1 MKKLDREFYQRNALE
16 VGKDLLG
23 LVLVHESED
32 GIVKGKIV
40 EVEAYMGKEDKA
52 AHSYKDNPIG
62 RTRIQYGEGGYA
74 YIYMIYGMHYCMN
87 VVTNHKDKPEAILIR
102 GIEPLEG
109 IDIMKKRRGIDNIK
123 NLCNGPGKLCAA
135 FGITNFNYGMDL
147 CGNTLYIEK
156 PVVNDKFEIQ
166 LSKRINIDYAEE
178 AVDYLYRFTIKDNK
192 YVSKIVK

>member
-40 EVEAYMGKEDKA
+40 EVEAYMGKVDRA
-52 AHSYKDNPIG
+52 AHSYKDNPKG

-87 VVTNHKDKPEAILIR
+87 VVTNHKDIPEAILIR

-109 IDIMKKRRGIDNIK
+109 IDLMKKRRGIDIIK

-135 FGITNFNYGMDL
+135 FGITNSNYGMDL

-156 PVVNDKFEIQ
+156 PVDNDKFEIQ